1 MAALVW
7 NPPAPTLVLPGAF
20 PDSFEVLVFQS
31 EGGTRLVAAIELVSP
46 GNKDRAEAR
55 RAFVIKCAAYLQRG
69 IGLIVVDIVTARQ
82 RGRALAAALGF
93 SGSDLTVIATAI
105 SELAR
110 NIIEYATTGEIVL
123 SQDDS
128 DGRPGIV
135 IVARDEGPGIPDV
148 SRALSAGYSTG
159 PGLGLGLPG
168 VRRLMDDFEITS
180 DTGHGTTVAVRKWL
194 P

>member
-1 MAALVW
+1 MSS
-7 NPPAPTLVLPGAF
+7 NPRREPVRPAE
-20 PDSFEVLVFQS
+20 S
-31 EGGTRLVAAIELVSP
+31 
-46 GNKDRAEAR
+46 
-55 RAFVIKCAAYLQRG
+55 
-69 IGLIVVDIVTARQ
+69 VVPISSSADIVTARQ

-110 NIIEYATTGEIVL
+110 NIIEYAATGEIVL
-123 SQDDS
+123 SQDDA

-180 DTGHGTTVAVRKWL
+180 DPGRGTKVSVRKWL

>member
-1 MAALVW
+1 MSS
-7 NPPAPTLVLPGAF
+7 NPRRDPRRPAE
-20 PDSFEVLVFQS
+20 S
-31 EGGTRLVAAIELVSP
+31 
-46 GNKDRAEAR
+46 
-55 RAFVIKCAAYLQRG
+55 
-69 IGLIVVDIVTARQ
+69 VVPISSSADIVTARQ

-110 NIIEYATTGEIVL
+110 NIIEYAATGEIVL
-123 SQDDS
+123 SQDDA

-180 DTGHGTTVAVRKWL
+180 DPGRGTMVSVRKWL